1 MLYNYKIN
9 DNGMVVTYGNTP
21 ADYQPDV
28 LADRAVDT
36 ITEAAPSQPFFL
48 SIAPIPPH
56 NELFST
62 GFSHPRP
69 APRHVNAFSQQP
81 LPRPPSFNEANVSDK
96 PALIRNLP
104 LLTASDVR
112 QITTRY
118 RARLASLLAVD
129 DLVER
134 VVNALAASGVLDN
147 TVVIFTSDHGFFFGE
162 HRIPT
167 EKTKVYEEAAR
178 VPLMI
183 RGGSFPPGVQAN
195 QFVANIDLAPT
206 IVQLAGAVPRLVM
219 DGRSLL
225 PLAQNPSLATARDL
239 LIETRAYKAV
249 RNNSFL
255 YVGCARDL

>member
-9 DNGMVVTYGNTP
+9 DNGVVVTYGNTP
-21 ADYQPDV
+21 ADYHTDV

-69 APRHVNAFSQQP
+69 APPHVNVFSQQP
-81 LPRPPSFNEANVSDK
+81 LPRSPSFNEANVSDK
-96 PALIRNLP
+96 LGFIRNLP

-134 VVNALAASGVLDN
+134 VVNALAVSGVLGI
-147 TVVIFTSDHGFFFGE
+147 VVIFTSDHGFFFGE

-167 EKTKVYEEAAR
+167 EKT
-178 VPLMI
+178 
-183 RGGSFPPGVQAN
+183 
-195 QFVANIDLAPT
+195 
-206 IVQLAGAVPRLVM
+206 
-219 DGRSLL
+219 
-225 PLAQNPSLATARDL
+225 
-239 LIETRAYKAV
+239 
-249 RNNSFL
+249 
-255 YVGCARDL
+255 